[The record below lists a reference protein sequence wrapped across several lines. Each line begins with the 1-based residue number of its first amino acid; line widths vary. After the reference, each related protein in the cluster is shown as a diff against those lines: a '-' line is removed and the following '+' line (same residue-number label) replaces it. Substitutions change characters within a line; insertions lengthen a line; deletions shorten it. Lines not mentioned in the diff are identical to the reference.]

1 MPMIQGIDGM
11 ALINALRQGR
21 EDRYQNQA
29 RDMGMRTRQAAFD
42 RQQKING
49 VMGNL
54 FGPQE
59 QGGVQGNFAPSNPT
73 FNQAFG
79 SDTEKALQDGG
90 PLPPLA
96 APATPTPQGAP
107 QLNQQAFG
115 QLMILDPETGGK
127 IADGLKK
134 MDEAQIARFRAKND
148 LMGSAAWWLRR
159 FPPQERAQKL
169 QILMPQLVQAGWT
182 EQQIAQTDLSDNGLA
197 GYMAVAVDHDKLIDN
212 DLAERKFRAGDN
224 VAVQQGGSV
233 INVRPTMNE
242 GGDVT
247 GNSASYVV
255 KPYQDTAPAASGVP
269 QAAIDYLKA
278 NPSLKA
284 QFDAKYGQGA
294 ADQVLGGGGSNATG
308 PFRP

>member
-11 ALINALRQGR
+11 ALINAFRQGR
-21 EDRYQNQA
+21 EDRYQKDA
-29 RDMGMRTRQAAFD
+29 RDLDMAMKQRAME
-42 RQQKING
+42 RQQQVDGLLGQALG
-49 VMGNL
+49 VS
-54 FGPQE
+54 
-59 QGGVQGNFAPSNPT
+59 QGGGQSGVAANYGAQPS
-73 FNQAFG
+73 FDQAFG
-79 SDTEKALQDGG
+79 ADTEKALKTGST
-90 PLPPLA
+90 LPPLA
-96 APATPTPQGAP
+96 TSGPPAQPTGVNQGAM
-107 QLNQQAFG
+107 QKL
-115 QLMILDPETGGK
+115 LILDPETGGK
-127 IADGLKK
+127 VATALKTL
-134 MDEAQIARFRAKND
+134 DETQLAKARAKND
-148 LMGSAAWWLRR
+148 IMGSAAMWLMKY
-159 FPPQERAQKL
+159 PPDQRGQMLKIIA
-169 QILMPQLVQAGWT
+169 PQLVQAGWS
-182 EQQIAQTDLSDNGLA
+182 EQEIMQTDLSNNGLT
-197 GYMAVAVDHDKLIDN
+197 GYRAIAIDYDKLIDN
-212 DLAERKFRAGDN
+212 DLKERQFRAGDN

-255 KPYQDTAPAASGVP
+255 KPYQDATPATSGVP